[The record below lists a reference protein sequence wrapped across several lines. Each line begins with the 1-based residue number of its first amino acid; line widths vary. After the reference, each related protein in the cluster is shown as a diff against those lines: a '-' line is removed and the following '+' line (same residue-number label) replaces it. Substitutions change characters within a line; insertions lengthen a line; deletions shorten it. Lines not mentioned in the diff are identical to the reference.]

1 LVGAASL
8 LYVNAAEARRLL
20 GQHGSDD
27 AISDALIEAHAD
39 TLVAM
44 LLGPSASRSGSR
56 RTKGS

>member
-1 LVGAASL
+1 MVGAASL

-20 GQHGSDD
+20 GQEGSDD
-27 AISDALIEAHAD
+27 VITDSLIEAHAD

-44 LLGPSASRSGSR
+44 LLGRNASPSNTR